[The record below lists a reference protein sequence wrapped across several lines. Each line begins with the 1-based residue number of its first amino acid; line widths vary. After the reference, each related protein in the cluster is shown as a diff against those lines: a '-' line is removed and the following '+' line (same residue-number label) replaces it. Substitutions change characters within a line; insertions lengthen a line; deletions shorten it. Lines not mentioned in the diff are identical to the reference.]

1 MQQNFPRILL
11 ERIGQL
17 TQPVSRVI
25 FVGVAYKR
33 SCALLIHVSL
43 G

>member
-1 MQQNFPRILL
+1 MLLSFPRVSL
-11 ERIGQL
+11 EGIGKL
-17 TQPVSRVI
+17 THPVSRVI
-25 FVGVAYKR
+25 FVGVVDKH